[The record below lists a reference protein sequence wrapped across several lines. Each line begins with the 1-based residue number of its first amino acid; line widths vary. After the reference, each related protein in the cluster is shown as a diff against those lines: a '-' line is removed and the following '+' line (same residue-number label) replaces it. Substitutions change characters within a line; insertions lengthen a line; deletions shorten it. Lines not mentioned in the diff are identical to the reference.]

1 MTSTVFVKGAGD
13 DVISLYCNLEVA
25 TVFVVVTGCALNDA
39 AIDKTDVTWC
49 KKLDDPSFPRLFVS
63 LVEVSMVEE
72 EVTGFV
78 LVNDAVSGECDIVAS
93 TSDCD
98 IIFITSVLEV
108 ETVEVV
114 LIVEFALEDDDNP
127 SGCEHVA

>member
-1 MTSTVFVKGAGD
+1 
-13 DVISLYCNLEVA
+13 
-25 TVFVVVTGCALNDA
+25 
-39 AIDKTDVTWC
+39 
-49 KKLDDPSFPRLFVS
+49 
-63 LVEVSMVEE
+63 MVEE

-108 ETVEVV
+108 ETMEVV
-114 LIVEFALEDDDNP
+114 LIVEFA
-127 SGCEHVA
+127 